1 MSVKSKL
8 LNTGFLSG
16 STLKIIACISMFIDH
31 MTLIVWKHY
40 LSYIA
45 TLDYDSIQYYKKLYR
60 LGRNIGR
67 AAFPIYCFLLV
78 EGFKHTRSS
87 LKYLARL
94 LVMAV
99 ISEHAFNLMVAD
111 SNLDLTHQNVFL
123 TLAISLAVIMGIHK
137 ASTTEWLSDMTRTAI
152 IMCITVLGCVAAWL
166 LKTDYSYKGVL
177 AVTAIYLLSYN
188 RLVMCLGGSICF
200 SWEPWAIP
208 AFIPVFFYNGKRG
221 LKAKYFFYFFYP
233 LHIYLIYYVVHYIL
247 K

>member
-1 MSVKSKL
+1 MSAKTKL
-8 LNTGFLSG
+8 LNTKFLSG

-40 LSYIA
+40 LSYVA
-45 TLDYDSIQYYKKLYR
+45 TLDYDLIQHYQKLYR

-78 EGFKHTRSS
+78 EGFKHTGNR

-99 ISEHAFNLMVAD
+99 LSEHAFNLMVAD

-123 TLAISLAVIMGIHK
+123 TLSISLAVIMGIHK
-137 ASTTEWLSDMTRTAI
+137 VSMIEWLSDMTRTASV
-152 IMCITVLGCVAAWL
+152 MCITLAGGVAAYL
-166 LKTDYSYKGVL
+166 LKTDYSYKGVI
-177 AVTAIYLLSYN
+177 AVTALYLLSYD
-188 RLVMCLGGSICF
+188 RVLICLGGAICF
-200 SWEPWAIP
+200 AWEKWAIP

-221 LKAKYFFYFFYP
+221 LKAKYFFYLFYP
-233 LHIYLIYYVVHYIL
+233 LHIYLIYFVVNYL
-247 K
+247 LP